1 MTQARPIKPT
11 SAICQPDVEIK
22 VWASGDAITRPIDPA
37 AEIAPMVTLRLA
49 ADTARADTV
58 MLMLDAVHDSA
69 IPTQIPAPK
78 VKASAVV
85 EKIMVTRPRM

>member
-1 MTQARPIKPT
+1 MKPT
-11 SAICQPDVEIK
+11 SAICQPDVEIR
-22 VWASGDAITRPIDPA
+22 VWARGEAITRPIEPA

-49 ADTARADTV
+49 ADTARAETV

-69 IPTQIPAPK
+69 MPTQMPQPN

-85 EKIMVTRPRM
+85 AKIMVTRPRM